1 MSMSDFLSDISLI
14 VNCIKYLGYAFVL
27 WLCTS
32 ALSGCGIKAGNS
44 FVIGTTGFL
53 DTAQQSS
60 QIEHTEGEKR
70 ALARVVM
77 GGR

>member
-1 MSMSDFLSDISLI
+1 MNIFDQLPDISLLF
-14 VNCIKYLGYAFVL
+14 NLFRYAAGLLIL

-32 ALSGCGIKAGNS
+32 VLSGCGIKAGNS

-53 DTAQQSS
+53 DTAQQA
-60 QIEHTEGEKR
+60 QPEHTEGEKR

>member
-1 MSMSDFLSDISLI
+1 MNIFDQLPDISLLF
-14 VNCIKYLGYAFVL
+14 NLFRYAVGLLIL